1 MSRTIYITNGIIL
14 IQLRPLRIAHSI
26 TITDGLVRDID
37 GDAPAHANCID
48 LEGKTALPGLIDS
61 HLHLVQGASGMGDVD
76 LRKANSKDAFRSLL
90 LEAQS
95 EVPEGQWLVAH
106 GWKQEKLGGTPD
118 KSWFP
123 NELTV
128 PTLCYRIDFHSA
140 VLNDIAI
147 NQIPHETIL
156 NVTGGSLIE
165 SGVVKEDALYSF
177 VCPKIPSIAF
187 ENKCKRTIEVL
198 RNFQSKGITL
208 VGSMEELAD
217 VRGVLMNIPLKSL
230 MRVGV
235 MSLDAPTEENIA
247 NCLQFSNGDFIR
259 VFGFKAFLDGSLGS
273 RTAKMYEPWSDTEGN
288 GLWAGVADS
297 GELTNWVKQVCDSG
311 FAPVIHAIG
320 DAAVGKGLEAFREI
334 DNTLCP
340 RIEHAQFISEK
351 DIPNIKRR
359 MFGVQP
365 LHQPDDAKIALEAV
379 GETREKQLHN
389 WRRMLD
395 SGARLSFGSD
405 WPVASADPIA
415 AIKVAVNNGV
425 TIEEAMFA
433 STEEAALSLNMPLAG
448 TLTIDSYGDVVV
460 LDCNPFNCDWTVTQ
474 PEIYMTILGG
484 TTVYMKEQ

>member
-26 TITDGLVRDID
+26 TITDGLVRGID
-37 GDAPAHANCID
+37 GEAPAHANCID
-48 LEGKTALPGLIDS
+48 LQGKTALPGLVDS
-61 HLHLVQGASGMGDVD
+61 HLHLVQGASGMGNVD
-76 LRKANSKDAFRSLL
+76 LRKVKSKDAFRTLL

-95 EVPEGQWLVAH
+95 EVPEGQWLVAY
-106 GWKQEKLGGTPD
+106 GWNQEELGANPD

-140 VLNDIAI
+140 VLNDMAI
-147 NQIPHETIL
+147 NQIPYETII

-165 SGVVKEDALYSF
+165 SGIVKEDALYSF
-177 VCPKIPSIAF
+177 VCPIIPSIAP
-187 ENKCKRTIEVL
+187 ENKCKRTIDAL

-217 VRGVLMNIPLKSL
+217 VRDVLMNIPLKSL

-235 MSLDAPTEENIA
+235 ISLDAPTEENIA
-247 NCLQFSNGDFIR
+247 NCVQFSSGDFIR

-273 RTAKMYEPWSDTEGN
+273 RTAKMYEPWSDTEGD
-288 GLWAGVADS
+288 GLWAGVAES
-297 GELTNWVKQVCDSG
+297 GELTNWVKQVCGSG
-311 FAPVIHAIG
+311 LAPVIHAIG
-320 DAAVGKGLEAFREI
+320 DAAVGKGLEALREI
-334 DNTLCP
+334 KNTSCP

-351 DIPNIKRR
+351 DIANVKHR

-395 SGARLSFGSD
+395 AGARLSFGSD
-405 WPVASADPIA
+405 WPVVSADPIA

-425 TIEEAMFA
+425 TIEEAIYA

-460 LDCNPFNCDWTVTQ
+460 LDCNPFDCDWTVTQ
-474 PEIYMTILGG
+474 PDICMTILDG
-484 TTVYMKEQ
+484 TTVYAKEQ